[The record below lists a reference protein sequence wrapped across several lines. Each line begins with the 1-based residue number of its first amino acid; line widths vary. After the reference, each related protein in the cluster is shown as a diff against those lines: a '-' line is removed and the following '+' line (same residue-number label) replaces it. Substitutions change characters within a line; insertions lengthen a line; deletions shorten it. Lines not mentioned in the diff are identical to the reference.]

1 MFFYKRFI
9 RILYYFIYFII
20 YLFINF
26 QYPYHLGDPDN
37 FKIANLI
44 NILTCIKSEWYFFF
58 AYSILYAIPNKFS
71 EIIDLVISFLI
82 LHIYI
87 YITLYNIKL

>member
-26 QYPYHLGDPDN
+26 QYPYYLGDPDN
-37 FKIANLI
+37 FKIANLV

-58 AYSILYAIPNKFS
+58 AYSILYAIPNKLS
-71 EIIDLVISFLI
+71 RLDYIDFNFI
-82 LHIYI
+82 LGLYI
-87 YITLYNIKL
+87 VS